1 MVAGIHPRRLR
12 LRAGCL
18 LAVTVLGAPLLAAAE
33 GPSAGPAA
41 GMQVGPI
48 PVTVLYRA
56 DRLAPPGSPREWTGI
71 DLAAQIERLQ
81 AGASLAV
88 PLDARAAVWR
98 REASG
103 ARVGEDVAGTL
114 RVVAVNANP
123 AGAPD
128 VVAEVSLRSESLGL
142 QRAERVTFRAVDRA
156 LQPAEVLPPE
166 VRHLAVF
173 ATAGWNTSAATVT
186 RFERSGPG
194 AAWQPVGAPAE
205 AIVGKA
211 GLGWSNGL
219 QRAHPAGPKLVGGG
233 RRTPAGVF
241 RLLRVGP
248 AVVVEGAGEVTER
261 APSQTATDSG
271 IAVGPELLAEL
282 RKIAEPGMVVGALPG
297 EQKRVDPAAAVVL
310 PAPAYDELAPLWQLP
325 ARPR

>member
-1 MVAGIHPRRLR
+1 M
-12 LRAGCL
+12 
-18 LAVTVLGAPLLAAAE
+18 TVVGSPLLAAAAAD
-33 GPSAGPAA
+33 GPSAGAGV

-48 PVTVLYRA
+48 PATLLYRA

-71 DLAAQIERLQ
+71 DVTASSERLK
-81 AGASLAV
+81 AGAALAV
-88 PLDARAAVWR
+88 PREARAVAWR
-98 REASG
+98 RDASG

-114 RVVAVNANP
+114 KVVSVNANP
-123 AGAPD
+123 AGEPD

-166 VRHLAVF
+166 IRHLVVIAP
-173 ATAGWNTSAATVT
+173 AGWNASAATVT
-186 RFERSGPG
+186 RFERSGPA

-211 GLGWSNGL
+211 GLGWSDGL
-219 QRAHPAGPKLVGGG
+219 QRAHPAGPKLVIGGG
-233 RRTPAGVF
+233 RTPAGVF

-248 AVVVEGAGEVTER
+248 SVVVEGAGEVTER
-261 APSQTATDSG
+261 TSATATDFG

-282 RKIAEPGMVVGALPG
+282 RKVAEPSMVPGALPG
-297 EQKRVDPAAAVVL
+297 EQERVDPAAAVVL

>member
-1 MVAGIHPRRLR
+1 MTALMS
-12 LRAGCL
+12 
-18 LAVTVLGAPLLAAAE
+18 PLLAAAAD
-33 GPSAGPAA
+33 GPSAAAGA
-41 GMQVGPI
+41 GMQVGPV
-48 PVTVLYRA
+48 PVTLLYRA

-71 DLAAQIERLQ
+71 DLAAQTERLQ

-88 PLDARAAVWR
+88 PRDARAVVWR
-98 REASG
+98 RDASG

-114 RVVAVNANP
+114 RVVSVNANP
-123 AGAPD
+123 AGEPD

-166 VRHLAVF
+166 IRHLVVIAP
-173 ATAGWNTSAATVT
+173 AGWNASAATVT

-211 GLGWSNGL
+211 GLGWSDGL
-219 QRAHPAGPKLVGGG
+219 QRAHPAGPKLVIGG

-241 RLLRVGP
+241 RLVQVGP
-248 AVVVEGAGEVTER
+248 SLALPGAGELIER
-261 APSQTATDSG
+261 APAQTATDHE
-271 IAVGPELLAEL
+271 IAVGPELLAAL
-282 RKIAEPGMVVGALPG
+282 RKVAEPSMAPGALPG
-297 EQKRVDPAAAVVL
+297 EQRRVDPAAAVVL